1 MVAIAYWCVKGGGL
15 MKKQKNKQS
24 TWRLV
29 SMDDLPI
36 PSARELEEA
45 RQRWVDRWV
54 WFSLGSDRWRQGKVY
69 AITERGEVKIAVQL
83 GGCWVHGRVIRLEDV
98 ARVLRLAHWK

>member
-1 MVAIAYWCVKGGGL
+1 MNE
-15 MKKQKNKQS
+15 QKNKQS

-29 SMDDLPI
+29 SIDDLPV
-36 PSARELEEA
+36 PSFCELEEA

-83 GGCWVHGRVIRLEDV
+83 GGCWVHGRVIRLEYV
-98 ARVLRLAHWK
+98 PRVLRLVHGK

>member
-1 MVAIAYWCVKGGGL
+1 MNE
-15 MKKQKNKQS
+15 QKNKRS

-36 PSARELEEA
+36 PSPREVEEA

-54 WFSLGSDRWRQGKVY
+54 WFSLGADRWRQGK
-69 AITERGEVKIAVQL
+69 
-83 GGCWVHGRVIRLEDV
+83 VHGRVIRLEYV
-98 ARVLRLAHWK
+98 PRVLRLVHGK

>member
-1 MVAIAYWCVKGGGL
+1 

-36 PSARELEEA
+36 PSPRELEEA
-45 RQRWVDRWV
+45 RHRWVDRWV

-83 GGCWVHGRVIRLEDV
+83 GGSGCMGV
-98 ARVLRLAHWK
+98 